1 MATDQPIPTET
12 LYTNLKGSIERLTW
26 TAEQQV
32 AYLDSILGHMT
43 AAEDAS
49 GYGNDELA
57 LELEDNLFILPNLLD
72 AGLVKMETVDL
83 IKPLDIFLE
92 ENSGQENADF
102 WARDALYHD
111 ERWNEVRRL
120 ARTALAAFR
129 R

>member
-12 LYTNLKGSIERLTW
+12 LYTNLKDSIERLTW
-26 TAEQQV
+26 TPEQQV

-43 AAEDAS
+43 EAEDAS

-57 LELEDNLFILPNLLD
+57 LELEDNLFVLPKLLD
-72 AGLVKMETVDL
+72 AGLIKLETVDL

-102 WARDALYHD
+102 WERDALYHD
-111 ERWNEVRRL
+111 ERWNKVRRL

>member
-1 MATDQPIPTET
+1 MTTDQPIPTET
-12 LYTNLKGSIERLTW
+12 LYTNSKGSIERLTW

-43 AAEDAS
+43 EAEDAS

-57 LELEDNLFILPNLLD
+57 LELEDNLFILPNLLN
-72 AGLVKMETVDL
+72 AGLIQMETVDS
-83 IKPLDIFLE
+83 IKPLDIFLD

-102 WARDALYHD
+102 WARDALHHD

-120 ARTALAAFR
+120 ARTALAAFSR
-129 R
+129 

>member
-1 MATDQPIPTET
+1 MTTDQPIPTET
-12 LYTNLKGSIERLTW
+12 LNTNLKGSIERLTW

-43 AAEDAS
+43 EAEDAS

-57 LELEDNLFILPNLLD
+57 LELEDNLSILPNLLN
-72 AGLVKMETVDL
+72 AGLIQMETVDS

-102 WARDALYHD
+102 WARDALHHD

-120 ARTALAAFR
+120 ARTALAAFSR
-129 R
+129 